1 MAKGTVNKVTL
12 IGRLGQDPE
21 IRFTGEGN
29 AVASFSVATNESW
42 KSKDGNIQERTEWT
56 KVTVFGATAEK
67 YVQPYVKKG
76 TLVYVEG
83 SLKTDKWQDKDGND
97 KYSTGVVANNYGGI
111 QILGGGESSTDSSP
125 SMNQERPQKENLN
138 QTVEDDDL
146 PFQINEKISSKKQA
160 ISIYF
165 KLCFCFVMFFI
176 NKIFCWRDKQSAERG
191 AIHSCPKP
199 YR

>member
-67 YVQPYVKKG
+67 YVQPYAKKG

-83 SLKTDKWQDKDGND
+83 SLKTDKCKTKTETINILPVWWQTTMVEFKFWEE
-97 KYSTGVVANNYGGI
+97 
-111 QILGGGESSTDSSP
+111 ES
-125 SMNQERPQKENLN
+125 
-138 QTVEDDDL
+138 
-146 PFQINEKISSKKQA
+146 QA
-160 ISIYF
+160 RIR
-165 KLCFCFVMFFI
+165 LH
-176 NKIFCWRDKQSAERG
+176 Q
-191 AIHSCPKP
+191 
-199 YR
+199 

>member
-76 TLVYVEG
+76 NLVYVEG
-83 SLKTDKWQDKDGND
+83 SLKNDKWQDKDGND

-111 QILGGGESSTDSSP
+111 QILGGGDSSTDSSP
-125 SMNQERPQKENLN
+125 SMNQERPQKENLD

-146 PFQINEKISSKKQA
+146 PF
-160 ISIYF
+160 
-165 KLCFCFVMFFI
+165 
-176 NKIFCWRDKQSAERG
+176 
-191 AIHSCPKP
+191 
-199 YR
+199 